1 MDIFQTIAER
11 RIQEAIES
19 GEFDNLPNRGKPLKM
34 DEDFFI
40 PQDLRMAYR
49 VLKNAG
55 CLPPELELR
64 NEIISLRMMID
75 SLDDDRERTK
85 KIREL
90 NFKILKLNELRKRPF
105 NLEDFPEYERK
116 IVDKF
121 IP

>member
-1 MDIFQTIAER
+1 MDILQKIAER
-11 RIQEAIES
+11 KIQEAIDR
-19 GEFDNLPNRGKPLKM
+19 GEFDNLPNRGQPLNLN
-34 DEDFFI
+34 EDNFT
-40 PQDLRMAYR
+40 PQELRMAYR
-49 VLKNAG
+49 ILKNAG

-105 NLEDFPEYERK
+105 NLEDFPEYEGK
-116 IVDKF
+116 ILDKF